1 MGNRKGLQMA
11 RGYVT
16 PVPKP
21 PHGFSQVGGLSSE
34 HVQGRLEVFASSELS
49 PECLHTEQGL
59 RLPDR

>member
-1 MGNRKGLQMA
+1 MA

-34 HVQGRLEVFASSELS
+34 HIQGRLEVFASSELS

-59 RLPDR
+59 SLPDR